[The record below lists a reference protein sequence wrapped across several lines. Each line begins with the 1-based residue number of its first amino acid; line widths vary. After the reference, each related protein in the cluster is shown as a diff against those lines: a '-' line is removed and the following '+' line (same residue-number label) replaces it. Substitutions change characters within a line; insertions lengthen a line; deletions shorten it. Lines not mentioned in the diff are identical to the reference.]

1 MGILWRVREDM
12 SKYDPLTRYLKNS
25 EDDIVRLTFVEIE
38 DILGCPLSDSAKT
51 YRAMWANSSSHLSK
65 FWTNINWKVNHV
77 NYEGEKYVEFIKY
90 KPSDKMEAQK
100 INIPIVQ
107 ATEVPL
113 LLKNLHELYQLGII
127 DRGIYDL
134 KKNVLL
140 DKIR

>member
-1 MGILWRVREDM
+1 M

-25 EDDIVRLTFVEIE
+25 EDEIIRLTFDEIE
-38 DILGCPLSDSAKT
+38 DILGCPLSVSAKT

-65 FWTNINWKVNHV
+65 FWRDINWKVNHV
-77 NYEGEKYVEFIKY
+77 NYEGEKYVEFIKSM
-90 KPSDKMEAQK
+90 PSKKSESQK
-100 INIPIVQ
+100 INIPIVK
-107 ATEVPL
+107 ALEVPS

-134 KKNVLL
+134 KKKVLL